1 MANSPHGGVLKD
13 LNVRDAPI
21 AAQLLAETE
30 GLPDI
35 ILTERQL
42 CDLELIQNGGFSP
55 LEGFMGKADYER

>member
-21 AAQLLAETE
+21 AAQLLAEAAS
-30 GLPDI
+30 LPDI
-35 ILTERQL
+35 VLTERQL

-55 LEGFMGKADYER
+55 LEGFLGQADYQR